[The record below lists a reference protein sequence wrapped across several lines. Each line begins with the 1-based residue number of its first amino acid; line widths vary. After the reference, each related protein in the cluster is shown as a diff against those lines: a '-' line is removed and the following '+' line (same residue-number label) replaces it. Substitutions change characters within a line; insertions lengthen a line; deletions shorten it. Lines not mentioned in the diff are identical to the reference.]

1 MRPNLAR
8 FLYLGLQ
15 DIRGIPVRS
24 CLSQLEKTQQL
35 SAEDLRKFQWQRLK
49 ETLKHAYDHVPYY
62 RRTWS
67 ALKLDPDQINN
78 PEDYRRIPLLA
89 KQDVRQYAKE
99 LQADDIRTRP
109 LRRFTSGSTGIPLG
123 IVQDGRARAAV
134 WAAKYRGHRW
144 HGVDIGD
151 RTAWIRGMPLR
162 GVARLTKRLQDA
174 MANGLR
180 LFPNDISP
188 QSAEQFHR
196 SLRRFQPSL
205 LEGYPSA
212 LYQLARMLCS
222 QQLDGR
228 ALGLRLIVTGG
239 EVLDEFQRAFL
250 QDVFGC
256 PVADEYGCAEVGI
269 LGFECPAGRS
279 HIPLENVYV
288 ETISSANAARA
299 SSSELVVTSLV
310 NGAMPFIRY
319 RLGDWCQIDAS
330 VCRCG
335 RVAPTVSGLDGKVSS
350 FVRASDGR
358 WLHDSVIREVIHQI
372 EERHLGV
379 DQIRF
384 TQQED
389 GGMAVEIVQGD
400 GFRPEAPVV
409 IEEALKAALGASL
422 GVRIRLVEHIAPK
435 YSGKFC
441 YFVSNLSGSAH
452 EAGQVV
458 ERDGTTQAVNRT
470 VPSTRESTHAS

>member
-1 MRPNLAR
+1 MHPKIGKA
-8 FLYLGLQ
+8 LYLGLQ
-15 DIRGIPVRS
+15 DLRGIPVRS
-24 CLSQLEKTQQL
+24 YLNWLEQTQRL
-35 SAEDLRKFQWQRLK
+35 SAEELRQLQWKRLK
-49 ETLKHAYDHVPYY
+49 RTLQHAYEHVPYY
-62 RRTWS
+62 RNTWD
-67 ALKLDPDQINN
+67 ALKVHPDRIRT
-78 PEDYRRIPLLA
+78 PEDFQQIPFLM
-89 KQDVRQYAKE
+89 KQDVREHAKE
-99 LQADDIRTRP
+99 LRADDTHGRTFY
-109 LRRFTSGSTGIPLG
+109 RFTSGSTGVPLG
-123 IVQDGRARAAV
+123 IEHSANSRAAM

-151 RTAWIRGMPLR
+151 RTAWVRGMPLH

-180 LFPNDISP
+180 LFPNNISP
-188 QSAEQFHR
+188 ESAEPFHR
-196 SLRRFQPSL
+196 SLRRLRPSI

-212 LYQLARMLCS
+212 LYQLARMLRS

-228 ALGLRLIVTGG
+228 TLGLRLIVTGG

-269 LGFECPAGRS
+269 LGFGCPADRR
-279 HIPLENVYV
+279 HIPVENVYV
-288 ETISSANAARA
+288 ETIASANGANTG
-299 SSSELVVTSLV
+299 SSELVVTSLV

-330 VCRCG
+330 TCRCG
-335 RVAPTVSGLDGKVSS
+335 RVAPTVAELDGKVSS

-470 VPSTRESTHAS
+470 VPSARESTHAS